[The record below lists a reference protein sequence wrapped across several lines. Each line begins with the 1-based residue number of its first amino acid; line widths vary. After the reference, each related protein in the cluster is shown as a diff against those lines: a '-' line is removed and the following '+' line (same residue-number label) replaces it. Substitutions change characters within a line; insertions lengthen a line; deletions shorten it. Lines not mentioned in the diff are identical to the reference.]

1 MAGQISDIERY
12 KTLANVSSMD
22 MKDPVAG
29 AIYRR
34 MDSEGVDVRNMHDA
48 NTGMFMAPLH
58 RDIDLIDI
66 AVVGVPLENSIPLR
80 VSTAKAPDAV
90 RKWSQWQG
98 PVHPLWRT
106 VPFDTFSI
114 ADYGNLSFKA
124 DDLPSRIDEI
134 TAAYRPLADAGINT
148 LSVGGEH
155 TLSLGVI
162 RALAAKQP
170 LGLLMVDAH
179 SDTGGGIIPWD
190 HTTLAINDAS
200 PFRYAVMEGL
210 IDPKRCVQIGI
221 RGRPEHFW
229 EFGHEVGIRII
240 SAEEYEDR
248 GVNAVIAEALEIVG
262 EGPAYLSI
270 DNDGIDPAE
279 MPATGLPEPFGV
291 SARDTRRIIRAA
303 RNLDI
308 VGADFVEL
316 SPDNDPTE
324 QSTNIGAA
332 LCFEMLCVLTEARA
346 RRTAQRRKTSWIK
359 GQGAK
364 Q

>member
-1 MAGQISDIERY
+1 MTSQKSDIERY
-12 KTLANVSSMD
+12 KSLANVASMD

-34 MDSEGVDVRNMHDA
+34 MHAEGAPVRDMRAAHL
-48 NTGMFMAPLH
+48 GMFMAPYLKE
-58 RDIDLIDI
+58 ISEIDI
-66 AVVGVPLENSIPLR
+66 ALVGVPLENSIPLQ
-80 VSTAKAPDAV
+80 VSTAQAPDAL
-90 RKWSQWQG
+90 REWSQWQG

-106 VPFDTFSI
+106 VPFDTFSA
-114 ADYGNLSFKA
+114 ADYGNLAFKSE
-124 DDLPSRIDEI
+124 DLPTRIDEI
-134 TAAYRPLADAGINT
+134 EAAYRPFADAGINT

-155 TLSLGVI
+155 TLTLGVI
-162 RALAAKQP
+162 RALAAQQP

-179 SDTGGGIIPWD
+179 SDTGGGILPWD
-190 HTTLAINDAS
+190 HTILAINDAS

-240 SAEEYEDR
+240 SAEELEDR
-248 GVNAVIAEALEIVG
+248 GVASVIAEALEIVG
-262 EGPAYLSI
+262 KGPAYLSI

-303 RNLDI
+303 RCLDI

-316 SPDNDPTE
+316 SPANDPTS

-332 LCFEMLCVLTEARA
+332 LCFEMLCVLSEART
-346 RRTAQRRKTSWIK
+346 RRTDKRRQTKWNR
-359 GQGAK
+359 G
-364 Q
+364 